1 MNIDII
7 NTTLEVTEN
16 PGLDTLDPRFGD
28 ITTLV
33 ENGDYPGAAAQ
44 AQEILE
50 EGAYDIRITGFFLY
64 GHFLEEGVGAVTT
77 IFECLTNLLTENW
90 EAIGPVK
97 NRERHAQ
104 SSLSWFLRQL
114 HKKLQYEEGKERDV
128 WQQWTETVSSEDIQE
143 ALDASEVFQKALE
156 LTLEDQAGTVMEG
169 LAKVNDWL
177 GTFQKIV
184 YREPEPEPE
193 EEPDPE
199 EEIESSPNEVEST
212 ETITMPSDPAYD
224 ETAFAEG
231 SYHMGLLMKKMKSFE
246 RLIEKEQFSK
256 AAVVADDI
264 NDIITHFDPRIYFP
278 KMFSKY
284 SLLMA
289 LNIGELTAFE
299 EYKGSAQWQTM
310 QDLYKVDL
318 DSFVGLDAD
327 MTLSSFPS
335 EGGYPAGDS
344 GHEEE
349 PYDGA
354 PGEAE
359 DEWEQ

>member
-1 MNIDII
+1 MNNDLI

-16 PGLDTLDPRFGD
+16 PGLDILDPRFGD

-50 EGAYDIRITGFFLY
+50 EGVYDIRITGFFLY
-64 GHFLEEGVGAVTT
+64 GHFLEEGVGGITT
-77 IFECLTNLLTENW
+77 IFGCLSNLLTENW
-90 EAIGPVK
+90 DAIGPVK

-104 SSLSWFLRQL
+104 SILSWFLRQL
-114 HKKLQYEEGKERDV
+114 LKKLQHEEDKKSDV
-128 WQQWTETVSSEDIQE
+128 WQQWTEAVSSEDVQE
-143 ALDASEVFQKALE
+143 ALDAGETFQKALGM
-156 LTLEDQAGTVMEG
+156 TLEDQAGIVMEG

-177 GTFQKIV
+177 GAFQRIV
-184 YREPEPEPE
+184 YREPESEPE
-193 EEPDPE
+193 EEPGPE
-199 EEIESSPNEVEST
+199 AESESSPKAVEST
-212 ETITMPSDPAYD
+212 KTITAPSDPAYD

-231 SYHMGLLMKKMKSFE
+231 SYHMRLLMKKMKAFE

-327 MTLSSFPS
+327 MTLSSLPS
-335 EGGYPAGDS
+335 GGYPAEDLGD
-344 GHEEE
+344 EEE
-349 PYDGA
+349 SYDDE

-359 DEWEQ
+359 DDWEE